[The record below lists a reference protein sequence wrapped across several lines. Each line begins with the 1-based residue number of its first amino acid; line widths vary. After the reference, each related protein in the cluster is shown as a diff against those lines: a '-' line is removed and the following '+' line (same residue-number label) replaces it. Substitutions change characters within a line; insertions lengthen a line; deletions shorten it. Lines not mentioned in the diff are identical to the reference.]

1 MRTIMAAEHE
11 LREFFE
17 WYVHHKGTIPPHD
30 LPKRI
35 EFLET
40 TITNMAKVM
49 AGMVEELQ
57 ERRGSRHLW
66 IPNGVEIRGDLS
78 RRG

>member
-1 MRTIMAAEHE
+1 MAAEHE
-11 LREFFE
+11 LREFYQ
-17 WYVHHKGTIPPHD
+17 WYLHHKGTIPAQD
-30 LPKRI
+30 LQKRI

-57 ERRGSRHLW
+57 ERRGSKHLW
-66 IPNGVEIRGDLS
+66 IPSSVDIRGDLS